1 MNLKH
6 VAARCA
12 LVLSASL
19 LFQAGAFA
27 AEMVSIRGENVNM
40 RSGPGTNKEVLWKIG
55 NGFPL
60 EVLERSGEWLKVRD
74 FEGSVG
80 WVHQKVTNKEPHAV
94 VRANKGS
101 NKNINIRSRPSTK
114 GEIVAIAAYGVV
126 FKVLEK
132 RDGWVHVEHANGVKG
147 WIRQDLLW
155 GV

>member
-6 VAARCA
+6 VARCV
-12 LVLSASL
+12 LVLFASL

-40 RSGPGTNKEVLWKIG
+40 RSGPGTNREILWKIG

-60 EVLERSGEWLKVRD
+60 EVLEKSGVWLKVRD

-80 WVHQKVTNKEPHAV
+80 WVHQKVTSKVPHVV

-101 NKNINIRSRPSTK
+101 NKNINIRNSPGTG
-114 GEIVAIAAYGVV
+114 GEIVAIATYGVV

-132 RDGWVHVEHANGVKG
+132 RDGWVHVEHANGVTG

-155 GV
+155 GM